1 MKRQSSSV
9 AQNINIPDVTMKE
22 SNDDNASAS
31 NRTEMLVDEPER
43 ISKSEV
49 YRSPQTITASIR
61 DSTKRDKDT
70 TMIGGPSNW

>member
-31 NRTEMLVDEPER
+31 NQTEMLVDEPER

-49 YRSPQTITASIR
+49 YRSAQTITASIG